1 MNWAQPDWLVAMWLV
16 PLTAVAAWWCL
27 RTRARALRA
36 LGPLVAHQVG
46 ANSRSRA
53 RRRLVG
59 LTALVALVLLAL
71 AQPQWGF
78 RWSELKQDGTNLVVV
93 LDTSLSMD
101 SEDVSPSRMERAHR
115 EILDLTDLLR
125 GDRVGLVLFSG
136 GAYVRMP
143 LSLDYQAFRTMVRRS
158 STSTLKSQGSD
169 LGAAIRMAVEV
180 AGPDDGA
187 DRAIIVVSD
196 GEDQVGN
203 AVAAAEEAAEQ
214 GVHLFAIGVGTVD
227 GAPIP
232 LADGGFKTSREGDV
246 VLSKLDES
254 SLKRIAAAGNGAYV
268 RSVAGSG
275 DVAAIYQGEIIG
287 KLKRAEQTIR
297 REKIWTERFQWP
309 LALAWFCGIA
319 AFAAR
324 GRRTAA
330 ALALLIVVGSP
341 AAHADDAVDALAAE
355 QVSNPDDMA
364 LAERLGQALFE
375 AGRFNE
381 ATQVLTE
388 VADRTTESDA
398 RARARYNSGLAAYR
412 GGRLTEALEAWQRV
426 LQDHPDHE
434 AAQKN
439 AAAVQA
445 EIQKRLGEEPP
456 PQDGDPNNEPSE
468 EPSEDGEATPEDES
482 SSSENDGT
490 RPPQDD
496 PGDGSDTGQP
506 AEPEPEP
513 EPAGTPPSAE
523 GDTGAPQSEF
533 TEASQMTEDQAERMF
548 ESVQEGDPRVVIDPG
563 SRGGK
568 DW

>member
-16 PLTAVAAWWCL
+16 PLAALAAWWCL
-27 RTRARALRA
+27 RARARALRA

-180 AGPDDGA
+180 VGPADGA
-187 DRAIIVVSD
+187 DRAIIIVSD

-275 DVAAIYQGEIIG
+275 DIAAIYQGEILG

-297 REKIWTERFQWP
+297 REKIWNERFQWP

-330 ALALLIVVGSP
+330 ALALLVVVGSP
-341 AAHADDAVDALAAE
+341 VAHADDSVDALAAE

-381 ATQVLTE
+381 ATEVLTE
-388 VADRTTESDA
+388 VADRTTESNA

-468 EPSEDGEATPEDES
+468 EPSEDGDSTPEDES
-482 SSSENDGT
+482 SSSDNDGT

-496 PGDGSDTGQP
+496 PADGSDTGQP

-513 EPAGTPPSAE
+513 AGSPPSAE
-523 GDTGAPQSEF
+523 GDTGTPQSEF